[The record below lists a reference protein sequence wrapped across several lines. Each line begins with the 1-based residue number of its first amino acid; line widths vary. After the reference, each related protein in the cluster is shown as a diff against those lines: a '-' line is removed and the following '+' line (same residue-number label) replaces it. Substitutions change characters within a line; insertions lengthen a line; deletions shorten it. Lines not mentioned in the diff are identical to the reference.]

1 MRREKNEIFQVR
13 IEDMSDTGEGIGK
26 TDGFTWFV
34 KDAVIGDLVEAKV
47 MKVKKSYGFARLM
60 KVLKPSPHRVT
71 PPCPVAS
78 SCGGCQLQAMSYEE
92 QLRFKERKVLNNL
105 RRIGGLDC
113 REIWEPIIGM
123 EDPWHYRNKALFPIG
138 RNKEGKIITGFFAGR
153 THSIIENTDCL
164 LGAPENARILACI
177 RNYMEEYGVAPYEEK
192 THTGLVRHV
201 LIRKGFRTGQIL
213 VCLVINGAVKEL
225 RSAEILVERLLGL
238 FDEGRGLGEGRGFGE
253 ERGFDEGRGFN
264 EGKEGGHKET
274 VEDREGRPRIVTVA
288 CSINRKQTNVILGTE
303 IVNLYGTGSIVD
315 FIGSIQYQISPLSF
329 YQVNPR
335 QTERL
340 YEMAL
345 EYAGLTGE
353 ETVWDL
359 YCGIGTISLFLAQRA
374 KRVCGVEII
383 PQAIEDARR
392 NAEQNGIKNVGFFT
406 GKAEEVLPEQYQK
419 NHIQADVIVVD
430 PPRKGCDPMC
440 LETMIKM
447 APERIV
453 YVSCDSATLARDLR
467 YLTENGY
474 EVRRGRCCDMF
485 GGTVHV
491 ETIVLLSKGEVDS
504 KKIRVEFSL
513 EDMDMSEFQDGAT
526 YPQIKEYVLEHTGLK
541 VSNLYISQIKRKC
554 GIEVGKNYNLPKAED
569 SRQPQCPPEKE
580 KAIREAFKYFG
591 MI

>member
-1 MRREKNEIFQVR
+1 MRREKNEIFRVR

-238 FDEGRGLGEGRGFGE
+238 FDEGRGLGKGRGFGE